1 MAASDAQYGKY
12 HVTARLFNLL
22 NGMSRDKQFILYKQL
37 IKGNI
42 ATELL
47 KLIIDMSEE
56 QKIQLLEQ
64 LGDLPYDETPIRTI
78 DLDESESFMRENPR
92 KICLIPINL
101 TVNADSFK
109 GHIIDI
115 STVGA
120 FIETKDRFPVGQA
133 VAMIFKLPNYANTF
147 KVNGSI
153 ARSGRKGIGI
163 KFTQLSKGQEAV
175 IHAFIET
182 KQ

>member
-1 MAASDAQYGKY
+1 MAAFDAPYGKY

-56 QKIQLLEQ
+56 QKIHLLEQ
-64 LGDLPYDETPIRTI
+64 LGELPYEETPIRTI

-92 KICLIPINL
+92 KICLIPIKLMVGAN
-101 TVNADSFK
+101 TFK
-109 GHIIDI
+109 GDIIDI
-115 STVGA
+115 STVGV
-120 FIETKDRFPVGQA
+120 FVETKDRFPAGQL
-133 VAMIFKLPNYANTF
+133 VAMTFKLPNYANTF
-147 KVNGSI
+147 KINGSI
-153 ARSGRKGIGI
+153 ARSGPKGIGI
-163 KFTQLSKGQEAV
+163 KFAQLSKGQEAV
-175 IHAFIET
+175 IYAFIET

>member
-1 MAASDAQYGKY
+1 MAAFDAQYGKY
-12 HVTARLFNLL
+12 QVTARLFNLL

-56 QKIQLLEQ
+56 QKIHLLEQ
-64 LGDLPYDETPIRTI
+64 LGELPAEETSIRTI
-78 DLDESESFMRENPR
+78 NLDESESFMRENPR
-92 KICLIPINL
+92 KICSIATKL
-101 TVNADSFK
+101 TVGAESFK

-115 STVGA
+115 SKVGA
-120 FIETKDRFPVGQA
+120 FIETKDRLPVGQH
-133 VAMIFKLPNYANTF
+133 VVMRFKLPNYANAF
-147 KVNGSI
+147 EINGSI
-153 ARSGRKGIGI
+153 ARSGPKGIGI
-163 KFTQLSKGQEAV
+163 KFKQLAKGQEAV
-175 IHAFIET
+175 IQAFMET